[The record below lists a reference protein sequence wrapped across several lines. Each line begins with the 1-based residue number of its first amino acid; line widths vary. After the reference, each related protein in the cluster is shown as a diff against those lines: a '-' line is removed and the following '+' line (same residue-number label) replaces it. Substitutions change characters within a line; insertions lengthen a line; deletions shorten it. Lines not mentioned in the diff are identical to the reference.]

1 MINCLSSISEMEF
14 SYIKIHHFKTKLELE
29 RNNDKGL
36 KPSGPHSSDL
46 ETVRHN
52 IGE

>member
-1 MINCLSSISEMEF
+1 MINYLSSISEMEF
-14 SYIKIHHFKTKLELE
+14 SYIKIHHFKTKLEL
-29 RNNDKGL
+29 DKLL

-46 ETVRHN
+46 KTVRCN